1 MNQINLRLKAI
12 CDLDVAVTRE
22 YVGLHDDYDG
32 VVPDLS
38 PDGVRARIARLGLPG
53 SDGDLCTEPDP
64 HDETRLRTMEVAL
77 RYELGELAS
86 YRRNPLWHIA
96 ELDLSSYDRDYAPAE
111 QRAEAR
117 RRHLAAWPDAIDQA
131 ITSLDRVPAPVAAA
145 LLPAA
150 RGLGAGLDDDGNRDE
165 GGGNGGGPALQQTT
179 VDAALA
185 AHQRFVAHLEAAAEH
200 GDPDPALGRGVL
212 ERILSSREA
221 MAVDLGRLEERADAE
236 RDRLRALLTDACGRL
251 EPGTKPAEI
260 VAGLLRDHPDA
271 SGVLDEAQAATDEV
285 ITFTA
290 ERDLVPGLDGECL
303 VAPAPP
309 SRRWALAMMSWAA
322 PYEADAPSRYY
333 ISPPDPSWPADEQE
347 QWLAVFSR
355 TSLPAITAHEVAPGH
370 FAHGRCIRKVNSDV
384 RRTLHSDAFI
394 EGWAHYAEEMCLEE
408 GLRATD
414 PRYAAG
420 VALEALQRVTRLAV
434 SIGLHSG
441 TMPLDEA
448 VARFEADAFVYGPA
462 ARAEATRA
470 TFDPTYGRYT
480 WGKLE
485 ILRLRDQARTTWGSG
500 YSVQRFNAALL
511 ALGSPPLGLMAHA
524 LDDGAA

>member
-1 MNQINLRLKAI
+1 MNPRLKAI

-32 VVPDLS
+32 YVPDLS
-38 PDGVRARIARLGLPG
+38 PDGVRARVARLGLPG
-53 SDGDLCTEPDP
+53 NDGDLLTEPDP
-64 HDETRLRTMEVAL
+64 HDETRVRTVEAAL
-77 RYELGELAS
+77 RYELGELQS
-86 YRRNPLWHIA
+86 HRRNPLWHIA
-96 ELDLSSYDRDYAPAE
+96 ELDLSSYDRDYAPAG

-117 RRHLAAWPDAIDQA
+117 HRHLATWPDAIDAA
-131 ITSLDRVPAPVAAA
+131 IASLDRIPAPVAVA

-150 RGLGAGLDDDGNRDE
+150 RGLAAGLDGDR
-165 GGGNGGGPALQQTT
+165 ATL
-179 VDAALA
+179 DAALA
-185 AHQRFVAHLEAAAEH
+185 AHQRFVVHLEAAAEH

-212 ERILSSREA
+212 ERLLSAREA
-221 MAVDLGRLEERADAE
+221 TAVDLGRLEERADAE

-251 EPGTKPAEI
+251 QAGTKPAEI
-260 VAGLLRDHPDA
+260 VAELLRDHPDA
-271 SGVLDEAQAATDEV
+271 GGVLDEAQAATDEV
-285 ITFTA
+285 IAFTI
-290 ERDLVPGLDGECL
+290 ERGLVPGLDGACL

-333 ISPPDPSWPADEQE
+333 ISPPDPSWPAEEQG

-370 FAHGRCIRKVNSDV
+370 FAHGRCIRKVSSDV
-384 RRTLHSDAFI
+384 RRTLHSDAFV
-394 EGWAHYAEEMCLEE
+394 EGWAHYAEELCLEE

-414 PRYAAG
+414 PRFAAG

-448 VARFEADAFVYGPA
+448 IARFEADAFVYGPA

-485 ILRLRDQARTTWGSG
+485 ILRLREQAKATWGSG

-511 ALGSPPLGLMAHA
+511 ALGSPPLGLMEHA
-524 LDDGAA
+524 LS